1 MDEHVNQTNEAA
13 PQKNVSVRI
22 FGVGGAGLKI
32 LEHVAKA
39 GLSGATLVAVDT
51 DEEPL
56 SSSHAAEK
64 LHLPAKRQR
73 HPAANRVLSEEH
85 SARLKAAC
93 EGANVVFVVAGLGGN
108 AGTSISPV
116 LAQAA
121 KETGALVLALV
132 ALPFQCEGNRRQSH
146 AEQGLELLK
155 ATGDGVITL
164 PNQKILKL
172 VDENTSVVDT
182 FKTANE
188 LLAEGL
194 SSVWHLMANKGLI
207 EIHFA
212 DLCGLLR
219 DRHGESSFATAEAMG
234 PTRSRD
240 VVDKLLAHPML
251 DGGKIL
257 SEADAVLV
265 NLMGG
270 PDLAMGEINRVM
282 EQINGKCADAQVIMG
297 AVVREEFRERLA
309 VTIIATRHPET
320 LLTKA
325 GIDEAAHTEAA
336 RFNTNLGEQLLS
348 RETSVRPNSRFVPP
362 PPSLPPEQMEQL
374 MMTNGTAR
382 RRRATSKMRQG
393 QLPLEIVSKGRFDK
407 SEPTIHKGEDLDV
420 PTYIRRGVAL
430 N

>member
-1 MDEHVNQTNEAA
+1 M
-13 PQKNVSVRI
+13 KI

-39 GLSGATLVAVDT
+39 GLSSATLAAVDT
-51 DEEPL
+51 DEASL
-56 SSSHAAEK
+56 SSSRVGEK
-64 LHLPAKRQR
+64 IHVPAKRQR
-73 HPAANRVLSEEH
+73 NPAANRVLGEEH
-85 SARLKAAC
+85 STSLKAAC
-93 EGANVVFVVAGLGGN
+93 EGANVVFIVAGLGGN
-108 AGTSISPV
+108 AGTSISPL

-132 ALPFQCEGNRRQSH
+132 VLPFQCEGNRRQSH
-146 AEQGLELLK
+146 AEQGLEALK
-155 ATGDGVITL
+155 AAGDGVISL
-164 PNQKILKL
+164 ANQKILKL
-172 VDENTSVVDT
+172 VDENTSVADT

-194 SSVWHLMANKGLI
+194 SAVWHLMANKGLI

-219 DRHGESSFATAEAMG
+219 DRHGESAFATAEAMG

-240 VVDKLLAHPML
+240 VLDKLLAHPML

-257 SEADAVLV
+257 SEADTVLV
-265 NLMGG
+265 NVIGG
-270 PDLAMGEINRVM
+270 PDLTMGEINRVM
-282 EQINGKCADAQVIMG
+282 EQINGKCSDAQVIMG
-297 AVVREEFRERLA
+297 AAVREEFRERLA
-309 VTIIATRHPET
+309 VTVIAAHHPET

-325 GIDEAAHTEAA
+325 GIDGAAHAEAA
-336 RFNTNLGEQLLS
+336 RFNTNLGEQLLN
-348 RETSVRPNSRFVPP
+348 RETNVRPTSRFIPP
-362 PPSLPPEQMEQL
+362 PPLLPPEKLDQL
-374 MMTNGTAR
+374 MGASGMPR

-393 QLPLEIVSKGRFDK
+393 QLPLEIVSQGRFDK

-420 PTYIRRGVAL
+420 PTYIRRGVSL